1 MKILLI
7 ILIYLVSLGN
17 STNLE
22 KLNIKDDGLIY
33 KKKKLYTGQVF
44 IDVKAPIIEGN
55 QLNFVQQLFVLL
67 CQLV

>member
-1 MKILLI
+1 MKRLLI

-33 KKKKLYTGQVF
+33 KKKSTFKF
-44 IDVKAPIIEGN
+44 
-55 QLNFVQQLFVLL
+55 
-67 CQLV
+67 